1 MPRLRKIA
9 GERRTCV
16 PDFFSPGLT
25 HVVSLTGSAG
35 SEAGQPY
42 KGGCTEA
49 MQHSQSWAE
58 PGIVSN
64 LAQLIL
70 LK

>member
-1 MPRLRKIA
+1 MWCRCPQCSEAEAPL
-9 GERRTCV
+9 
-16 PDFFSPGLT
+16 PGLYKE
-25 HVVSLTGSAG
+25 VVWDRS
-35 SEAGQPY
+35 
-42 KGGCTEA
+42 
-49 MQHSQSWAE
+49 HSQSWAE